1 MFMVTEMLKIVWSSI
16 YIQDILKAELR
27 YQFNLIRL
35 INIITPFLYQICLAD
50 KSDGNNYL
58 YVYITE
64 AY

>member
-35 INIITPFLYQICLAD
+35 INIITPFLYQICLTD

-58 YVYITE
+58 YV
-64 AY
+64 